1 MTESRGTGN
10 DVKVGTVGTVGRGRR
25 MGILELARTSCLL
38 PLVNV
43 SKQVTWVTEMYFKK
57 TIDRMGIRRCQMDD
71 DEPGR

>member
-1 MTESRGTGN
+1 
-10 DVKVGTVGTVGRGRR
+10 

-38 PLVNV
+38 PLANV

-57 TIDRMGIRRCQMDD
+57 TIDRMGIRKCQMDD